1 MQRVWRDRLRSGW
14 LVFVCVTAVTAC
26 GGGDGGNNNPAAPT
40 PVTPAPPAPPV
51 IPVLSGFA
59 IGGNTSSFGQ
69 STEGRVTLSAV
80 APAGGFP
87 VSITSSNHQAI
98 SIVSSVTVGVNT
110 NTVAVPILTHK
121 VSAPTTVTVSASA
134 GDVTIPATLTLE
146 PGTFLSFSGT
156 DAAFQ
161 TGQSRR
167 ISGGDMVFSSSVS
180 AALDN
185 ITINV
190 RPRTGSGSVQVTFQA
205 AVGEELRVGSY
216 SGTTSLT
223 PGQQPTFYFNGP
235 GSVCSGAVVFVIAA
249 LKYGEGPRL
258 ERLEASFAQQCPI
271 GAVLGDIVIE
281 P

>member
-1 MQRVWRDRLRSGW
+1 MQRVSRHRLRSGW
-14 LVFVCVTAVTAC
+14 LGVLACVIAATAC

-40 PVTPAPPAPPV
+40 PVTPAPPPV

-110 NTVAVPILTHK
+110 STVAVPILTHK

-146 PGTFLSFSGT
+146 PGTFLSFTGT
-156 DAAFQ
+156 D
-161 TGQSRR
+161 TGAQFSQSRR

-185 ITINV
+185 ITITV
-190 RPRTGSGSVQVTFQA
+190 RPRTGIGSVQVTFQA
-205 AVGEELRVGSY
+205 AAGEELRVGSY
-216 SGTTSLT
+216 SATTSTTL
-223 PGQQPTFYFNGP
+223 GQQPTFAFF
-235 GSVCSGAVVFVIAA
+235 GSSASCSGAVVFVITNLA
-249 LKYGEGPRL
+249 YGPGPRL
-258 ERLEASFAQQCPI
+258 ERLEASFAQQCPV
-271 GAVLGDIVIE
+271 GAFLGDVVIE